1 MAFEGRVRRLVTVR
15 RPHLPHS
22 LDGAAV
28 VHATNPATIPPVR
41 DGPSLVV
48 TIYDLAFQDQPE
60 AFPSTWLRMHRRGLS
75 IARDE
80 ATAILVPSEH
90 VADRVR
96 EAGVE
101 GDRVHVTPL
110 AGRPTQ
116 LPVPTLPAEAIVA
129 SLGIEG
135 PYVLSVGTFEPRKNQ
150 ARLVRAY
157 RKAVGTGD
165 LPHTLV
171 LAGHPGWRTDD
182 LDAAISQADA
192 GRVVGRERRLPGA
205 RRPVPR
211 RRRDGLR
218 RPERRLR
225 HAGPEAM
232 ARRSPVVASSTT
244 SIPEVAGD
252 AAFLVDPTDE
262 DAIADALTRV
272 LSDEALVHDLRA
284 RGLERAKGFTW
295 TRTAA
300 ETERVYR
307 LVAGPSG
314 APLNAAVVALR

>member
-1 MAFEGRVRRLVTVR
+1 
-15 RPHLPHS
+15 
-22 LDGAAV
+22 
-28 VHATNPATIPPVR
+28 
-41 DGPSLVV
+41 
-48 TIYDLAFQDQPE
+48 
-60 AFPSTWLRMHRRGLS
+60 MHRRGLS

-192 GRVVGRERRLPGA
+192 GRVVRIESAGDQEP

-225 HAGPEAM
+225 HAGP
-232 ARRSPVVASSTT
+232 RSDGSP
-244 SIPEVAGD
+244 
-252 AAFLVDPTDE
+252 F
-262 DAIADALTRV
+262 
-272 LSDEALVHDLRA
+272 A
-284 RGLERAKGFTW
+284 RGGVLDHIDPRSRG
-295 TRTAA
+295 
-300 ETERVYR
+300 
-307 LVAGPSG
+307 
-314 APLNAAVVALR
+314 